1 VLEIASNRKTKEYI
15 LFADIGSWGTQEV
28 CRQQLC
34 RSIFLKVGESKSST
48 ELANFDYGIEL

>member
-1 VLEIASNRKTKEYI
+1 

-28 CRQQLC
+28 CRQQSC
-34 RSIFLKVGESKSST
+34 RSIFLKAGESKSSA